1 MSLLS
6 RLFGRREADD
16 TPPAAGPAEDYEGFT
31 ITPAPV
37 SEGGKW
43 RIGAVIEKEVGGE
56 RRVHRLIR
64 ADTLESAEAAATASL
79 AKARMLID
87 QQGVRLFD

>member
-43 RIGAVIEKEVGGE
+43 RIGAVIEKEVDGE
-56 RRVHRLIR
+56 QKTHRMIR
-64 ADTLESAEAAATASL
+64 ADTLESAEAAAAASL

-87 QQGVRLFD
+87 QQGARLFD

>member
-6 RLFGRREADD
+6 RLFGRRDTGD
-16 TPPAAGPAEDYEGFT
+16 TPAAAGPAEDYEGFT
-31 ITPAPV
+31 VTPAPV

-43 RIGAVIEKEVGGE
+43 RIGAVIEKEVDGA
-56 RRVHRLIR
+56 RKTHRLIR
-64 ADTLESAEAAATASL
+64 ADTLESAEAAAAASL

-87 QQGVRLFD
+87 QQGERLFD